1 MQHRSHQHHRRNA
14 LQHAATRPPVSRPR
28 RRTRSLARIGL
39 FANANAGSS
48 LQVTPGAGKRPMN
61 PKSEQALVGLFVIV
75 ATAVLIG
82 TVFAI
87 SGALGRST
95 HTYHA
100 YFPFAGGIESGSGV
114 RYSGGPKIGRVD
126 RVRID
131 PQNPARIDI
140 TFKVQS
146 DLPVKTDSHV
156 KIMSMSPLGDNHLEI
171 LPGSAK
177 AAIAPDGSQLTS
189 ENYVDFNA
197 LTAQINN
204 LAPHAQELIVTL
216 NDRATELKIT
226 VDRVNDLL
234 NVQNRANLSAT
245 LANARGMIEENRPA
259 LHSTL
264 HHINSDSEKLEPLW
278 SDFLKTSKEDNKAI
292 NHIDSLIGENRADV
306 RQAVAEL
313 RRTLTN
319 MTDLTAHLNQTL
331 DVNSENIDELLDNFR
346 HVSENLREFTATI
359 KARPYTLIRSSN
371 PREHKPG
378 ERQ

>member
-1 MQHRSHQHHRRNA
+1 MQS
-14 LQHAATRPPVSRPR
+14 
-28 RRTRSLARIGL
+28 
-39 FANANAGSS
+39 
-48 LQVTPGAGKRPMN
+48 KR
-61 PKSEQALVGLFVIV
+61 EQAFVGLFVLV
-75 ATAVLIG
+75 AAGVLIA

-87 SGALGRST
+87 SGAFGRST
-95 HTYHA
+95 KTYHA
-100 YFPFAGGIESGSGV
+100 FFPFAGGLESGATV
-114 RYSGGPKIGRVD
+114 RYSGGPKVGRVE
-126 RVRID
+126 RLRID
-131 PQNPARIDI
+131 PQNPARIEI
-140 TFKVQS
+140 TFTVQS
-146 DLPVKTDSHV
+146 ELPVKADSHV
-156 KIMSMSPLGDNHLEI
+156 KIMSMSPLGDNHLEV

-177 AAIAPDGSQLTS
+177 APVAPDGSQLAS

-204 LAPHAQELIVTL
+204 LAPHAQQLLVTL

-264 HHINSDSEKLEPLW
+264 QHINSVSEKLEPLL
-278 SDFLKTSKEDNKAI
+278 SDFRKTSEEANKAI
-292 NHIDSLIGENRADV
+292 DHIDSLIGENRADI
-306 RQAVAEL
+306 RQAVVEL

>member
-1 MQHRSHQHHRRNA
+1 MQS
-14 LQHAATRPPVSRPR
+14 
-28 RRTRSLARIGL
+28 
-39 FANANAGSS
+39 
-48 LQVTPGAGKRPMN
+48 KR
-61 PKSEQALVGLFVIV
+61 EQAFVGLFVLV
-75 ATAVLIG
+75 ATGVLIA

-95 HTYHA
+95 KTYHA
-100 YFPFAGGIESGSGV
+100 FFPFACGLESGATV
-114 RYSGGPKIGRVD
+114 RYSGGPKVGRVE
-126 RVRID
+126 RLRID
-131 PQNPARIDI
+131 PQNPARIEI
-140 TFKVQS
+140 TFTVQS
-146 DLPVKTDSHV
+146 ELPVKADSHV
-156 KIMSMSPLGDNHLEI
+156 KIMSMSPLGDNHLEV

-177 AAIAPDGSQLTS
+177 APVAPDGSQLAS

-204 LAPHAQELIVTL
+204 LAPHAQQLLVTL

-259 LHSTL
+259 LRSTL
-264 HHINSDSEKLEPLW
+264 QHINSVSEKLEPLL
-278 SDFLKTSKEDNKAI
+278 SDFRKTSEEANKAI
-292 NHIDSLIGENRADV
+292 DHIDSLIGENRV
-306 RQAVAEL
+306 EL
-313 RRTLTN
+313 RRSLTN

>member
-1 MQHRSHQHHRRNA
+1 
-14 LQHAATRPPVSRPR
+14 
-28 RRTRSLARIGL
+28 
-39 FANANAGSS
+39 
-48 LQVTPGAGKRPMN
+48 MN
-61 PKSEQALVGLFVIV
+61 PKSEQALVGLFVVV
-75 ATAVLIG
+75 ASAVLIG

-87 SGALGRST
+87 SGAFGRST

-126 RVRID
+126 SVRID
-131 PQNPARIDI
+131 PQNPSRIEI

-146 DLPVKTDSHV
+146 ELPVKTDSHV
-156 KIMSMSPLGDNHLEI
+156 KIMSLSPLGDNHLEI
-171 LPGSAK
+171 LAGTPK
-177 AAIAPDGSQLTS
+177 AAVAPDGSQLPADT
-189 ENYVDFNA
+189 YVDFNA
-197 LTAQINN
+197 LTAQIND
-204 LAPHAQELIVTL
+204 LAPHAQQLIATL
-216 NDRATELKIT
+216 NDRATELKVT

-234 NVQNRANLSAT
+234 SARNRANLSAT
-245 LANARGMIEENRPA
+245 LSSTRGMIEENRPA

-264 HHINSDSEKLEPLW
+264 EHINSVSEKLEPLLA
-278 SDFLKTSKEDNKAI
+278 DFQKTSAEANKAI
-292 NHIDSLIGENRADV
+292 DHIDSLIGENRADL
-306 RQAVAEL
+306 RQAISEL

-346 HVSENLREFTATI
+346 HVSENLKEFTNTI
-359 KARPYTLIRSSN
+359 KSRPYTLIRSSN

>member
-1 MQHRSHQHHRRNA
+1 MQS
-14 LQHAATRPPVSRPR
+14 
-28 RRTRSLARIGL
+28 
-39 FANANAGSS
+39 
-48 LQVTPGAGKRPMN
+48 KR
-61 PKSEQALVGLFVIV
+61 EQAFVGLFVLV
-75 ATAVLIG
+75 AAGVLIAA
-82 TVFAI
+82 VFAI
-87 SGALGRST
+87 SGAFGRST
-95 HTYHA
+95 KTYHA
-100 YFPFAGGIESGSGV
+100 FFPFAGGLESGATV
-114 RYSGGPKIGRVD
+114 RYSGGPKVGRVE
-126 RVRID
+126 RLRID
-131 PQNPARIDI
+131 PQDPARIEI
-140 TFKVQS
+140 TFTVQS
-146 DLPVKTDSHV
+146 ELPVKADSHV
-156 KIMSMSPLGDNHLEI
+156 KIMSMSPLGDNHLEV

-177 AAIAPDGSQLTS
+177 AALAPDGSQLTS

-204 LAPHAQELIVTL
+204 LAPHAQQLLVTL

-264 HHINSDSEKLEPLW
+264 QHINSVSEKLEPLLQ
-278 SDFLKTSKEDNKAI
+278 DFRKTSQEATKALD
-292 NHIDSLIGENRADV
+292 HIDAVIGENRADL
-306 RQAVAEL
+306 RQAVVEL
-313 RRTLTN
+313 RRSLTN

-346 HVSENLREFTATI
+346 HVSENLKEFTATI
-359 KARPYTLIRSSN
+359 KARPYTLIRSST